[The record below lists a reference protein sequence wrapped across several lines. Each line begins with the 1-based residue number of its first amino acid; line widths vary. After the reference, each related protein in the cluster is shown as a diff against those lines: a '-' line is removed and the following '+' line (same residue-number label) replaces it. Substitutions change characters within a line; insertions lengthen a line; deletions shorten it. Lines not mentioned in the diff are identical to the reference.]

1 MDENGR
7 TMAIFVALM
16 VVMAIFFVL
25 AVYGLVVHDWY
36 FD

>member
-16 VVMAIFFVL
+16 VLVAIAFV
-25 AVYGLVVHDWY
+25 AATWGIVGVDWY
-36 FD
+36 YD